1 MQQTFQKVERLKSK
15 VVIGELISKGNAI
28 KKYPFVI
35 LWKKAESNQ
44 EFPIRIAFSIPKK
57 RFPLAVDRNQMKRK
71 INEIY
76 RQHKAHLYTSLKDQY
91 AILLIFTSS
100 EKMTSLAIKNKL
112 ILLFDRFILDVEK
125 TN

>member
-15 VVIGELISKGNAI
+15 VVIEELISKGKSI

-35 LWKKAESNQ
+35 LWKKAESSQ

-76 RQHKAHLYTSLKDQY
+76 RQHKAHLYTSLKDKY
-91 AILLIFTSS
+91 VILLIFTSS
-100 EKMTSLAIKNKL
+100 EKMSSLAIENKL
-112 ILLFDRFILDVEK
+112 ILLFNRFILDVEE